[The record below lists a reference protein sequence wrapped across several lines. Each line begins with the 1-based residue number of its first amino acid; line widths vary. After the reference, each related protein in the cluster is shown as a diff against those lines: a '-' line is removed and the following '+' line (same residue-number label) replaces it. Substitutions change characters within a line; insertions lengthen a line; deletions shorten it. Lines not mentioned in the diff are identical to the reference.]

1 MPLKKIKTCHFCVE
15 QKQIDYKDAATLQ
28 KFLTPYKSIV
38 AKKRTGNCA
47 LHQRKVTRAIKQ
59 ARIMGLLPFIG
70 GR

>member
-1 MPLKKIKTCHFCVE
+1 MALKKTKVCHFCVN
-15 QKQIDYKDAATLQ
+15 QKDIDYKDAATLQ

-47 LHQRKVTRAIKQ
+47 LHQRKVTKAIKQ
-59 ARIMGLLPFIG
+59 ARIMGLLPFVG